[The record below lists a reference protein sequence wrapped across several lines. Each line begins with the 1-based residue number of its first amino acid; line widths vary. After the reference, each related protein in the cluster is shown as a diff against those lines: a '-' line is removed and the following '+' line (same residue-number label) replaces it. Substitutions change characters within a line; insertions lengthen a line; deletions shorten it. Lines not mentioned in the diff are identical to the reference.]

1 MISQETN
8 SEELIAEPWE
18 DRRDGGSSSSSS
30 SSSSSNMILVHR
42 MVGTVAAVRCTQRC

>member
-8 SEELIAEPWE
+8 SEDLIAEPWE
-18 DRRDGGSSSSSS
+18 DRRDGGGGGSSS
-30 SSSSSNMILVHR
+30 MILVHR